1 MDESMWE
8 LSAGGSRTVIADIH
22 LLGGSIIESSEPGV
36 KTLSLK
42 VEDGYQRL
50 DEKSQFEEAY
60 VIGLRIKWPGN
71 EGNMPVCQEP
81 LTKQIQ
87 ES

>member
-1 MDESMWE
+1 MWE

-22 LLGGSIIESSEPGV
+22 LPGGSIIESSEPGEEM
-36 KTLSLK
+36 LSVK

-50 DEKSQFEEAY
+50 DEKSQFREAY
-60 VIGLRIKWPGN
+60 VISQRINQPGN
-71 EGNMPVCQEP
+71 EGNGPGFQEP
-81 LTKQIQ
+81 LTKQRQ